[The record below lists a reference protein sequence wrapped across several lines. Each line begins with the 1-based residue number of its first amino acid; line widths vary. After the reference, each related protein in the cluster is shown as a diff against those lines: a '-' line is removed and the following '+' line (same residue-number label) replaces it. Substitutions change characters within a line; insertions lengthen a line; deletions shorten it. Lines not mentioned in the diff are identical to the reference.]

1 MEKSRN
7 NKFNQETKIDIKY
20 FLICGL
26 GSLGQFCVKVFS
38 EFNVPIIGIDIEQE
52 VDWEIDGVSNLLT
65 YFIVGDCRK
74 TNILQKA
81 KIQECR
87 AILLVTNDEKVNIET
102 AFAIRQINPY
112 VRIVAR
118 SSKENLNELLSSS
131 EFGLGNFIAY
141 NQAEFSAEPFAT
153 RALGSEN
160 RGFIELDDWLLRV
173 VKHQVQQGDAWCN
186 RSLYELNIPDKRW
199 LLTYTSAVEALPV
212 NFYQWEQNIK
222 TKDKDEIVYI
232 EVIKERLADVLA
244 NERGKTLLQ
253 QKRRSLTGL
262 NIFSSADNTKNKVLS
277 FLQSPTKELRIFL
290 YLFYSWV
297 FLWLVGTILFIIVPI
312 PDQKANLWGAIYA
325 SAVMLLG
332 AYDGVFSNLQPS
344 NFTRTFLLF
353 INLLYMVFG
362 IVVIAALNSKLTE
375 YLLSSKLDL
384 SVKREPI
391 PKQGHVIVIGLGR
404 VGQKIAE
411 FLNMWKQPLI
421 GLTDADLNENLLPS
435 QIPLLEGYSLDSLT
449 KANIATARGFIAAT
463 NDEILNLELGMIA
476 HSQNKNIPI
485 VIRTFDPRFSN
496 YIQQH
501 LPYAKVLCAYQI
513 SAEAFVAASFGENIK
528 SLLRLNEQTV
538 LVVDFTIQ
546 SGDTLAELSLAEITY
561 GYGVAPIFYRSKRN
575 NESRRLP
582 SFSRTP
588 RLQNG
593 DCLTVLVNIEG
604 LRKIEQG
611 QRLLPRYKLYLDS
624 IEVQEA
630 AQRQNIIE
638 DGKNLIYRFTDCKLE
653 LASKTM
659 KNIPCELDFILYKHQ
674 GQSLVREL
682 KKLNIIARLIAL
694 N

>member
-1 MEKSRN
+1 MEESKYSKLN
-7 NKFNQETKIDIKY
+7 QNKKTDTRY

-26 GSLGQFCVKVFS
+26 GSLGQFCIKIFS
-38 EFNVPIIGIDIEQE
+38 EFNVPIIGIDIQE
-52 VDWEIDGVSNLLT
+52 EIDWGVDGALTLLSDL
-65 YFIVGDCRK
+65 IVGDCRK
-74 TNILQKA
+74 ASVLQKA
-81 KIQECR
+81 RIQECR
-87 AILLVTNDEKVNIET
+87 AVLLVTGDEQANIEA
-102 AFAIRQINPY
+102 AFAIRQINTH

-118 SSKENLNELLSSS
+118 SAKENLNQLLSSA

-173 VKHQVQQGDAWCN
+173 VKHQIQQGDAWCN

-199 LLTYTSAVEALPV
+199 LLTYASAVDPLPV
-212 NFYQWEQNIK
+212 NFYEWEQN
-222 TKDKDEIVYI
+222 TRTQDKDEIVYI

-262 NIFSSADNTKNKVLS
+262 NLVSSADNIKNKVLA

-290 YLFYSWV
+290 YLFYCWV
-297 FLWLVGTILFIIVPI
+297 FLWTIGTLVLIILPI
-312 PDQKANLWGAIYA
+312 PDQKVSLWGAMYA

-332 AYDGVFSNLQPS
+332 AYDGVFSNLKPS
-344 NFTRTFLLF
+344 SIAKIFLLLV
-353 INLLYMVFG
+353 NLLYMVFG

-391 PKQGHVIVIGLGR
+391 PKQDHIIVLGLGR
-404 VGQKIAE
+404 VGTKISE
-411 FLNMWKQPLI
+411 FLKIWKQPLV
-421 GLTDADLNENLLPS
+421 GLSDADLNENLLHAK
-435 QIPLLEGYSLDSLT
+435 IPLLEGYSLDSLM

-463 NDEILNLELGMIA
+463 NSEILNLETGMIA

-485 VIRTFDPRFSN
+485 VIRTFNPRFSN

-538 LVVDFTIQ
+538 LVVDFTIT
-546 SGDTLAELSLAEITY
+546 SGDNLVELSLAEISY
-561 GYGVAPIFYRSKRN
+561 GYGVAPILYRGKKN
-575 NESRRLP
+575 NESKRLP
-582 SFSRTP
+582 SFTRTP
-588 RLQNG
+588 RLKEG

-611 QRLLPRYKLYLDS
+611 DRILPCYKLYLDS
-624 IEVQEA
+624 LNVQEA
-630 AQRQNIIE
+630 AQRQVTIE
-638 DGKNLIYRFTDCKLE
+638 DGKNLIYRFTDCELE

-659 KNIPCELDFILYKHQ
+659 RNIPTELDFLLYKHQ
-674 GQSLVREL
+674 GQNLVREL
-682 KKLNIIARLIAL
+682 RKLNIKARLVSIL
-694 N
+694 